1 MNDLK
6 DIIEEIKSRCDI
18 VDIISDYMHLEKSGS
33 NYTGLCPFH
42 SEKTG
47 SFMVSKSKQIYKCFG
62 CNAGGDVIS
71 FVMRWENVDFMEAV
85 KILARKCGITLDRNI
100 SEEEKKKIQEINKFR
115 EIHTEAARFYFAN
128 LLRTKNPGYEYLR
141 KRGLSDKIIKKF
153 GLGYSPNS
161 WNSLMNYLLS
171 KGYDK
176 TDLVKCGLITHKTES
191 NKYFDRFRN
200 RVMFP
205 IFNYN
210 GKVIGFGGRVLDDS
224 LPKYL
229 NSPETLVFNKRMNL
243 YGLNISKKGIKDDT
257 LILVEGYMDLISLY
271 QNNIEN
277 VVATLGTALTI
288 EQAKLIRRFAKNV
301 IISYDSDQAGQNAT
315 LRAIDILL
323 KADIKVKENLPYK
336 GVIEITH
343 KLNIPKSANELLLE
357 EIEEVL
363 EFKHRKSQ
371 SVDETVELEI
381 KTILTL
387 EKNDKGLKIKSS
399 FNNVANDHRMRML
412 FATDI
417 ESDVHYADSIFELAK
432 RNNIVDGCWENPSNC
447 QHQQAFVNIHNKD
460 YGLTVANKGL
470 NEYELLND
478 GRNTIAVTLL
488 RCVRELGDWGVF
500 ETPDAQCIGYHEA
513 ELKIIPHG
521 KNMYDSVKEAHMY
534 QIPVITKQ
542 VDMKNGEINHEN
554 GLMNFDGYGIIW
566 STLKMGNDFNTIFR
580 VYNVSDKDTSLEIS
594 KCDFGKEIYIS
605 NILEEEIKSV
615 IDGKVNLRK
624 SEISTIS
631 IR

>member
-18 VDIISDYMHLEKSGS
+18 VDVISDYMQLKSSGS

-71 FVMRWENVDFMEAV
+71 FVMRYENVDFMDAV
-85 KILARKCGITLDRNI
+85 KILARRCGITLERNI

-128 LLRTKNPGYEYLR
+128 LLGTKNPGYEYLK

-153 GLGYSPNS
+153 GLGYSLNS
-161 WNSLMNYLLS
+161 WNSLMNYLLA

-176 TDLVKCGLITHKTES
+176 TDLVKCGLVTHKTET

-229 NSPETLVFNKRMNL
+229 NSPETLVFNKRLNL
-243 YGLNISKKGIKDDT
+243 YGLNISKKSIKDDT

-288 EQAKLIRRFAKNV
+288 EQARLIRKFAKNV

-323 KADIKVKENLPYK
+323 QADIKVKILNLKDCKDPDDFIKKYGFEGYKKAMEDSDYYIKYKIDILKKKYNLNNDSQKMSFVEEATFMLKKLKSPIEKDLYAKYLSDLTNISIESIRASVGIKVNSNYNKTNKRNTNVHKKIEQMSKIQDGYLKVEAKFIKLLMENKNLRES
-336 GVIEITH
+336 VLQDI
-343 KLNIPKSANELLLE
+343 NEQQFL
-357 EIEEVL
+357 
-363 EFKHRKSQ
+363 F
-371 SVDETVELEI
+371 DETKEIFNYIIKNRELDKI
-381 KTILTL
+381 TI
-387 EKNDKGLKIKSS
+387 DKIKSLNIS
-399 FNNVANDHRMRML
+399 EEYV
-412 FATDI
+412 
-417 ESDVHYADSIFELAK
+417 
-432 RNNIVDGCWENPSNC
+432 NNI
-447 QHQQAFVNIHNKD
+447 QNIQIEEINTYTLKSTKNIIKQIKKNIID
-460 YGLTVANKGL
+460 
-470 NEYELLND
+470 NEIKSMSYQIKELSSKLELLKKTN
-478 GRNTIAVTLL
+478 GNTKEVD
-488 RCVRELGDWGVF
+488 E
-500 ETPDAQCIGYHEA
+500 
-513 ELKIIPHG
+513 KI
-521 KNMYDSVKEAHMY
+521 
-534 QIPVITKQ
+534 
-542 VDMKNGEINHEN
+542 
-554 GLMNFDGYGIIW
+554 MN
-566 STLKMGNDFNTIFR
+566 L
-580 VYNVSDKDTSLEIS
+580 SLEIL
-594 KCDFGKEIYIS
+594 KKEK
-605 NILEEEIKSV
+605 IKK
-615 IDGKVNLRK
+615 DL
-624 SEISTIS
+624 
-631 IR
+631 

>member
-323 KADIKVKENLPYK
+323 KADIKVKILNLKDCKDPDDFIKKYGFDGYKKAIEESDYYIKFKIDLLKNKYNLKNDTQKMNFVEESTLMLKKLKSPIEKDLYAKYLSDLTNISVDSIRASIGIKVSRNYNNKNNAKHTNVHRKIEQMSKIQDGYLKVETNFIKLLMENKELRNS
-336 GVIEITH
+336 VISDIKSDEFSIDETKEIFNYIIKNKELDKITID
-343 KLNIPKSANELLLE
+343 KIKSLNISEEYIKNINNI
-357 EIEEVL
+357 EIEEINTYTIDSTK
-363 EFKHRKSQ
+363 EIIKKIRKNTI
-371 SVDETVELEI
+371 ENEI
-381 KTILTL
+381 KSMSSQI
-387 EKNDKGLKIKSS
+387 EKLSKELDLLKKSNSNTKEVDDKI
-399 FNNVANDHRMRML
+399 
-412 FATDI
+412 
-417 ESDVHYADSIFELAK
+417 
-432 RNNIVDGCWENPSNC
+432 
-447 QHQQAFVNIHNKD
+447 
-460 YGLTVANKGL
+460 
-470 NEYELLND
+470 
-478 GRNTIAVTLL
+478 
-488 RCVRELGDWGVF
+488 
-500 ETPDAQCIGYHEA
+500 
-513 ELKIIPHG
+513 
-521 KNMYDSVKEAHMY
+521 
-534 QIPVITKQ
+534 
-542 VDMKNGEINHEN
+542 MK
-554 GLMNFDGYGIIW
+554 L
-566 STLKMGNDFNTIFR
+566 
-580 VYNVSDKDTSLEIS
+580 SLEIL
-594 KCDFGKEIYIS
+594 KREK
-605 NILEEEIKSV
+605 IKK
-615 IDGKVNLRK
+615 DL
-624 SEISTIS
+624 
-631 IR
+631 

>member
-323 KADIKVKENLPYK
+323 KADIKVKILNLKVCKDPDDFIKKYGFDGYKKAIEESDYYIKFKIDLLKNKYNLKNDTQKMNFVEESTLMLKKLKSPIEKDLYAKYLSDLTNISVDSIRASIGIKVSRNYNNKNNAKHTNVHRKIEQMSKIQDGYLKVETNFIKLLMENKELRNS
-336 GVIEITH
+336 VISDIKSDEFSIDETKEIFNYIIKNKELDKITID
-343 KLNIPKSANELLLE
+343 KIKSLNISEEYIKNINNI
-357 EIEEVL
+357 EIEEINTYTIDSTK
-363 EFKHRKSQ
+363 EIIKKIRKNTI
-371 SVDETVELEI
+371 ENEI
-381 KTILTL
+381 KSMSIQIERLSKELDLLKKSNSNTK
-387 EKNDKGLKIKSS
+387 EVDDKI
-399 FNNVANDHRMRML
+399 
-412 FATDI
+412 
-417 ESDVHYADSIFELAK
+417 
-432 RNNIVDGCWENPSNC
+432 
-447 QHQQAFVNIHNKD
+447 
-460 YGLTVANKGL
+460 
-470 NEYELLND
+470 
-478 GRNTIAVTLL
+478 
-488 RCVRELGDWGVF
+488 
-500 ETPDAQCIGYHEA
+500 
-513 ELKIIPHG
+513 
-521 KNMYDSVKEAHMY
+521 
-534 QIPVITKQ
+534 
-542 VDMKNGEINHEN
+542 MK
-554 GLMNFDGYGIIW
+554 L
-566 STLKMGNDFNTIFR
+566 
-580 VYNVSDKDTSLEIS
+580 SLEIL
-594 KCDFGKEIYIS
+594 KREK
-605 NILEEEIKSV
+605 IKK
-615 IDGKVNLRK
+615 DL
-624 SEISTIS
+624 
-631 IR
+631 

>member
-1 MNDLK
+1 MINLNDLK

-18 VDIISDYMHLEKSGS
+18 VDVISDYMQLKSSGS

-71 FVMRWENVDFMEAV
+71 FVMRYENVDFMDAV
-85 KILARKCGITLDRNI
+85 KILARRCGITLERNI

-128 LLRTKNPGYEYLR
+128 LLGTKNPGYEYLK

-153 GLGYSPNS
+153 GLGYSLNS
-161 WNSLMNYLLS
+161 WNSLMNYLLA

-176 TDLVKCGLITHKTES
+176 TDLVKCGLVTHKTET

-229 NSPETLVFNKRMNL
+229 NSPETLVFNKRLNL
-243 YGLNISKKGIKDDT
+243 YGLNISKKSIKDDT

-288 EQAKLIRRFAKNV
+288 EQARLIRKFAKNV

-323 KADIKVKENLPYK
+323 KADIKVKILNLKDCKDPDDFIKKYGFEGYKKAMEDSDYYIKYKIDILKKKYNLNNDSQKMSFVEEATFMLKKLKSPIEKDLYAKYLSDLTNISIESIRASVGIKVNSNYNKTNKRNTNVHKKIEQMSKIQDGYLKVEAKFIKLLMENKNLRESVLQDINEQQFLFNETK
-336 GVIEITH
+336 EIFNYII
-343 KLNIPKSANELLLE
+343 KNRELDK
-357 EIEEVL
+357 I
-363 EFKHRKSQ
+363 
-371 SVDETVELEI
+371 
-381 KTILTL
+381 TI
-387 EKNDKGLKIKSS
+387 DKIKSLNIS
-399 FNNVANDHRMRML
+399 EEYV
-412 FATDI
+412 
-417 ESDVHYADSIFELAK
+417 
-432 RNNIVDGCWENPSNC
+432 NNI
-447 QHQQAFVNIHNKD
+447 QNIQIEEINTYTLESTKNIIKQIKKNIID
-460 YGLTVANKGL
+460 
-470 NEYELLND
+470 NEIKSMSYQIKELSSKLELLKKTN
-478 GRNTIAVTLL
+478 GNTKEVD
-488 RCVRELGDWGVF
+488 E
-500 ETPDAQCIGYHEA
+500 
-513 ELKIIPHG
+513 KI
-521 KNMYDSVKEAHMY
+521 
-534 QIPVITKQ
+534 
-542 VDMKNGEINHEN
+542 
-554 GLMNFDGYGIIW
+554 MN
-566 STLKMGNDFNTIFR
+566 L
-580 VYNVSDKDTSLEIS
+580 SLEIL
-594 KCDFGKEIYIS
+594 KKEK
-605 NILEEEIKSV
+605 IKK
-615 IDGKVNLRK
+615 DL
-624 SEISTIS
+624 
-631 IR
+631 

>member
-1 MNDLK
+1 MQLN
-6 DIIEEIKSRCDI
+6 IPPVIENIEEIKRRCDI

-323 KADIKVKENLPYK
+323 KADIKVKILNLKDCKDPDDFIKKYGFDGYKKAIEESDYYIKFKIDLLKNKYNLKNDTQKMNFVEESTLMLKKLKSPIEKDLYAKYLSDLTNISVDSIRASIGIKVSRNYNNKNNAKHTNVHRKIEQMSKIQDGYLKVETNFIKLLMENKELRNS
-336 GVIEITH
+336 VISDIKSDEFSIDETKEIFNYIIKNKELDKITID
-343 KLNIPKSANELLLE
+343 KIKSLNISEEYIKNINNI
-357 EIEEVL
+357 EIEEINTYTIDSTK
-363 EFKHRKSQ
+363 EIIKKIRKNTI
-371 SVDETVELEI
+371 ENEI
-381 KTILTL
+381 KSMSIQIERLSKELDLLKKSNSNTK
-387 EKNDKGLKIKSS
+387 EVDDKI
-399 FNNVANDHRMRML
+399 
-412 FATDI
+412 
-417 ESDVHYADSIFELAK
+417 
-432 RNNIVDGCWENPSNC
+432 
-447 QHQQAFVNIHNKD
+447 
-460 YGLTVANKGL
+460 
-470 NEYELLND
+470 
-478 GRNTIAVTLL
+478 
-488 RCVRELGDWGVF
+488 
-500 ETPDAQCIGYHEA
+500 
-513 ELKIIPHG
+513 
-521 KNMYDSVKEAHMY
+521 
-534 QIPVITKQ
+534 
-542 VDMKNGEINHEN
+542 MK
-554 GLMNFDGYGIIW
+554 L
-566 STLKMGNDFNTIFR
+566 
-580 VYNVSDKDTSLEIS
+580 SLEIL
-594 KCDFGKEIYIS
+594 KREK
-605 NILEEEIKSV
+605 IKK
-615 IDGKVNLRK
+615 DL
-624 SEISTIS
+624 
-631 IR
+631 

>member
-18 VDIISDYMHLEKSGS
+18 VDVISDYMQLKSSGS

-71 FVMRWENVDFMEAV
+71 FVMIYENVDFMDAV
-85 KILARKCGITLDRNI
+85 KILARRCGITLERNI

-128 LLRTKNPGYEYLR
+128 LLGTKNPGYEYLK

-153 GLGYSPNS
+153 GLGYSLNS
-161 WNSLMNYLLS
+161 WNSLMNYLLA

-176 TDLVKCGLITHKTES
+176 TDLVKCGLVTHKTET

-229 NSPETLVFNKRMNL
+229 NSPETLVFNKRLNL
-243 YGLNISKKGIKDDT
+243 YGLNISKKSIKDDT

-288 EQAKLIRRFAKNV
+288 EQARLIRKFAKNV

-323 KADIKVKENLPYK
+323 QADIKVKILNLKDCKDPDDFIKKYGFEGYKKAMEDSDYYIKYKIDILKKKYNLNNDSQKMSFVEEATFMLKKLKSPIEKDLYAKYLSDLTNISIESIRASVGIKVNSNYNKTNKRNTNVHKKIEQMSKIQDGYLKVEAKFIKLLMENKNLRESVLQDINEQQFLFNETK
-336 GVIEITH
+336 EIFNYII
-343 KLNIPKSANELLLE
+343 KNRELDK
-357 EIEEVL
+357 I
-363 EFKHRKSQ
+363 
-371 SVDETVELEI
+371 
-381 KTILTL
+381 TI
-387 EKNDKGLKIKSS
+387 DKIKSLNIS
-399 FNNVANDHRMRML
+399 EEYV
-412 FATDI
+412 
-417 ESDVHYADSIFELAK
+417 
-432 RNNIVDGCWENPSNC
+432 NNI
-447 QHQQAFVNIHNKD
+447 QNIQIEEINTYTLESTKNIIKQIKKNIID
-460 YGLTVANKGL
+460 
-470 NEYELLND
+470 NEIKSMSYQIKELSSKLELLKKTN
-478 GRNTIAVTLL
+478 GNTKEVD
-488 RCVRELGDWGVF
+488 E
-500 ETPDAQCIGYHEA
+500 
-513 ELKIIPHG
+513 KI
-521 KNMYDSVKEAHMY
+521 
-534 QIPVITKQ
+534 
-542 VDMKNGEINHEN
+542 
-554 GLMNFDGYGIIW
+554 MN
-566 STLKMGNDFNTIFR
+566 L
-580 VYNVSDKDTSLEIS
+580 SLEIL
-594 KCDFGKEIYIS
+594 KKEK
-605 NILEEEIKSV
+605 IKK
-615 IDGKVNLRK
+615 DL
-624 SEISTIS
+624 
-631 IR
+631 

>member
-301 IISYDSDQAGQNAT
+301 IISYDSDQAGKNAT

-323 KADIKVKENLPYK
+323 KADIKVKILNLKDCKDPDDFIKKYGFDGYKKAIEESDYYIKFKIDLLKNKYNLKNDTQKMNFVEESTLMLKKLKSPIEKDLYAKYLSDLTNISVDSIRASIGIKVSRNYNNKNNAKHTNVHRKIEQMSKIQDGYLKVETNFIKLLMENKELRNS
-336 GVIEITH
+336 VISDIKSDEFSIDETKEIFNYIIKNKELDKITID
-343 KLNIPKSANELLLE
+343 KIKSLNISEEYIKNINNI
-357 EIEEVL
+357 EIEEINTYTIDSTK
-363 EFKHRKSQ
+363 EIIKKIRKNTI
-371 SVDETVELEI
+371 ENEI
-381 KTILTL
+381 KSMSIQL
-387 EKNDKGLKIKSS
+387 ERLSIELDLLKKSNSNTKEVDDKI
-399 FNNVANDHRMRML
+399 
-412 FATDI
+412 
-417 ESDVHYADSIFELAK
+417 
-432 RNNIVDGCWENPSNC
+432 
-447 QHQQAFVNIHNKD
+447 
-460 YGLTVANKGL
+460 
-470 NEYELLND
+470 
-478 GRNTIAVTLL
+478 
-488 RCVRELGDWGVF
+488 
-500 ETPDAQCIGYHEA
+500 
-513 ELKIIPHG
+513 
-521 KNMYDSVKEAHMY
+521 
-534 QIPVITKQ
+534 
-542 VDMKNGEINHEN
+542 MK
-554 GLMNFDGYGIIW
+554 L
-566 STLKMGNDFNTIFR
+566 
-580 VYNVSDKDTSLEIS
+580 SLEIL
-594 KCDFGKEIYIS
+594 KREK
-605 NILEEEIKSV
+605 IKK
-615 IDGKVNLRK
+615 DL
-624 SEISTIS
+624 
-631 IR
+631 

>member
-18 VDIISDYMHLEKSGS
+18 VDVISDYMQLKSSGS

-71 FVMRWENVDFMEAV
+71 FVMRHENVDFMDAV
-85 KILARKCGITLDRNI
+85 KILARRCGITLERNI

-128 LLRTKNPGYEYLR
+128 LLGTKNPGYEYLK

-153 GLGYSPNS
+153 GLGYSLNS
-161 WNSLMNYLLS
+161 WNSLMNYLLA

-176 TDLVKCGLITHKTES
+176 TDLVKCGLVTHKTET

-229 NSPETLVFNKRMNL
+229 NSPETLVFNKRLNL
-243 YGLNISKKGIKDDT
+243 YGLNISKKSIKDDT

-288 EQAKLIRRFAKNV
+288 EQARLIRKFAKNV

-323 KADIKVKENLPYK
+323 QADIKVKILNLKDCKDPDDFIKKYGFEGYKKAMEDSDYYIKYKIDILKKKYNLNNDSQKMSFVEEATFMLKKLKSPIEKDLYAKYLSDLTNISIESIRASVGIKVNSNYNKTNKRNTNVHKKIEQMSKIQDGYLKVEAKFIKLLMENKNLRES
-336 GVIEITH
+336 VLQDI
-343 KLNIPKSANELLLE
+343 NEQQFL
-357 EIEEVL
+357 
-363 EFKHRKSQ
+363 F
-371 SVDETVELEI
+371 DETKEIFNYIIKNRELDKI
-381 KTILTL
+381 TI
-387 EKNDKGLKIKSS
+387 DKIKSLNIS
-399 FNNVANDHRMRML
+399 EEYV
-412 FATDI
+412 
-417 ESDVHYADSIFELAK
+417 
-432 RNNIVDGCWENPSNC
+432 NNI
-447 QHQQAFVNIHNKD
+447 QNIQIEEINTYTLESTKNIIKQIKKNIID
-460 YGLTVANKGL
+460 
-470 NEYELLND
+470 NEIKSMSYQIKELSSKLELLKKTN
-478 GRNTIAVTLL
+478 GNTKEVD
-488 RCVRELGDWGVF
+488 E
-500 ETPDAQCIGYHEA
+500 
-513 ELKIIPHG
+513 KI
-521 KNMYDSVKEAHMY
+521 
-534 QIPVITKQ
+534 
-542 VDMKNGEINHEN
+542 
-554 GLMNFDGYGIIW
+554 MN
-566 STLKMGNDFNTIFR
+566 L
-580 VYNVSDKDTSLEIS
+580 SLEIL
-594 KCDFGKEIYIS
+594 KKEK
-605 NILEEEIKSV
+605 IKK
-615 IDGKVNLRK
+615 DL
-624 SEISTIS
+624 
-631 IR
+631 

>member
-18 VDIISDYMHLEKSGS
+18 VDVISDYMQLKSSGS

-71 FVMRWENVDFMEAV
+71 FVMRYENVDFMDAV
-85 KILARKCGITLDRNI
+85 KILARRCGITLERNI

-128 LLRTKNPGYEYLR
+128 LLGTKNPGYEYLK

-153 GLGYSPNS
+153 GLGYSLNS
-161 WNSLMNYLLS
+161 WNSLMNYLLA

-176 TDLVKCGLITHKTES
+176 TDLVKCGLVTHKTET

-229 NSPETLVFNKRMNL
+229 NSPETLVFNKRLNL
-243 YGLNISKKGIKDDT
+243 YGLNISKKSIKDDT

-288 EQAKLIRRFAKNV
+288 EQARLIRKFAKNV

-323 KADIKVKENLPYK
+323 QADIKVKILNLKDCKDPDDFIKKYGFEGYKKAMEDSDYYIKYKIDILKKKYNLNNDSQKMSFVEEATFMLKKLKSPIEKDLYAKYLSDLTNISIESIRASVGIKVNSNYNKTNKRNTNVHKKIEQMSKIQDGYLKVEAKFIKLLMENKNLRESLLQDINEQQFLFNETK
-336 GVIEITH
+336 EIFNYIIKNRELDKITID
-343 KLNIPKSANELLLE
+343 KIKSLNISEEYIKNINNI
-357 EIEEVL
+357 EIEEINTYTIDSTK
-363 EFKHRKSQ
+363 EIIKKIRKNTI
-371 SVDETVELEI
+371 ENEI
-381 KTILTL
+381 KSMSIQIERLSKELDLLKKSNSNTK
-387 EKNDKGLKIKSS
+387 EVDDKI
-399 FNNVANDHRMRML
+399 
-412 FATDI
+412 
-417 ESDVHYADSIFELAK
+417 
-432 RNNIVDGCWENPSNC
+432 
-447 QHQQAFVNIHNKD
+447 
-460 YGLTVANKGL
+460 
-470 NEYELLND
+470 
-478 GRNTIAVTLL
+478 
-488 RCVRELGDWGVF
+488 
-500 ETPDAQCIGYHEA
+500 
-513 ELKIIPHG
+513 
-521 KNMYDSVKEAHMY
+521 
-534 QIPVITKQ
+534 
-542 VDMKNGEINHEN
+542 MK
-554 GLMNFDGYGIIW
+554 L
-566 STLKMGNDFNTIFR
+566 
-580 VYNVSDKDTSLEIS
+580 SLEIL
-594 KCDFGKEIYIS
+594 KREK
-605 NILEEEIKSV
+605 IKK
-615 IDGKVNLRK
+615 DL
-624 SEISTIS
+624 
-631 IR
+631 